1 MFLLR
6 KWYTFGGHFRSHFI
20 TLIHIEEGHFLT
32 PESGVISVVRYV
44 FCSFCVLMCGSG
56 ESSET
61 PLEFGVR

>member
-1 MFLLR
+1 MLFAS
-6 KWYTFGGHFRSHFI
+6 KMVHFRGSLSEPLYN
-20 TLIHIEEGHFLT
+20 TNSYEEGHFLT

-44 FCSFCVLMCGSG
+44 LCSFCFLVCGSG

>member
-1 MFLLR
+1 MFFAS
-6 KWYTFGGHFRSHFI
+6 KMVHFRGSLSEPLYN
-20 TLIHIEEGHFLT
+20 TNSYEEGHFLT

-44 FCSFCVLMCGSG
+44 FCSFCFLMCGSG